1 MKTYCFECKHDCHC
15 GRKCNQCS
23 CYICN
28 NIVIK
33 TYEDYMGGN
42 IIRTFF
48 RKWLIGLFIIFLLF
62 LYSVA
67 RADTVTTGNLLPN
80 AGDGVDWGSNSTDQI
95 NPGASGYVNNGDVV
109 NGFTVTCS
117 ESQANCGYKHS
128 TGGDFEVTGTATVSV
143 DDIDLTSNTI
153 TQDMLDNGITL
164 NSYIDVANCDSKPGN
179 CEGRSGDADSHTI
192 IIELKDSDGNILSTT
207 TQTRVD
213 ISGFQGNCNGYPYSN
228 SGGQTA
234 DCGQY
239 NDQVIYNDTGSNK
252 VDWSWSGTDNNNS
265 NSSLGGPNLLG
276 AKLTMT
282 YDDTV
287 IDNSIIEEIEDIFDN
302 IDEDII
308 NDISDNIQ
316 EPDFE
321 IDMDSPEF
329 ESIIITEEFVEDFYM
344 EMDQE
349 FFIEDQGT
357 NFEDEPMVV
366 FADDQIME
374 EMYEESNE
382 IIETFLP
389 MPSEEEGLSSEES
402 FVADESPV
410 FMQPNDE
417 PTEFTTETFKEEEM
431 LEEDTPM
438 MTETFKEEEI
448 VEEEPKEMAKEEMI
462 EEEKTEVVEE
472 ETTKEK
478 PTKIAKATN
487 EEKKEKV
494 KEKEP
499 TSKTTKTAKVKNEN
513 NTKQKNIQ
521 SKEAIKANLVK
532 IMDKV
537 DKDIKDISKNLQI
550 KNIIK
555 LDAMAND
562 QVSLDL
568 YDVPFYKSKDIYLDQ
583 IQIQDLRQI
592 YEQTTLV
599 KYTATDPINI
609 VNEKLNKINIKKK
622 RLLIELEQL
631 KNG

>member
-1 MKTYCFECKHDCHC
+1 MKW
-15 GRKCNQCS
+15 
-23 CYICN
+23 
-28 NIVIK
+28 
-33 TYEDYMGGN
+33 
-42 IIRTFF
+42 IITF
-48 RKWLIGLFIIFLLF
+48 LVLTL
-62 LYSVA
+62 
-67 RADTVTTGNLLPN
+67 VTLGAKAEEITTDNLLPN

-95 NPGASGYVNNGDVV
+95 NPGNSGYVNNGDVI
-109 NGFTVTCS
+109 NGFTVTCP

-192 IIELKDSDGNILSTT
+192 VIELKDSDGNVLSTT
-207 TQTRVD
+207 TQIRVG

-462 EEEKTEVVEE
+462 EEEKAEVVEE
-472 ETTKEK
+472 ETAKEK

-555 LDAMAND
+555 LDVMASD
-562 QVSLDL
+562 QASLDL

-583 IQIQDLRQI
+583 MQIQDLRQI
-592 YEQTTLV
+592 YGQTNLA
-599 KYTATDPINI
+599 KYTSTDPIAM
-609 VNEKLNKINIKKK
+609 VNEKLNQINIKKK
-622 RLLIELEQL
+622 KILIELEQL